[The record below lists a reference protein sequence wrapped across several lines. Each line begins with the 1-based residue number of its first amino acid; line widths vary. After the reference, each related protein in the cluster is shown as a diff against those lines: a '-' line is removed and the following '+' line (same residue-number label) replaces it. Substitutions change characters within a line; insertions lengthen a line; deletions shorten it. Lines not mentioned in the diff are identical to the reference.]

1 MILQAIKIS
10 NQFYLNNFLR
20 IFQTCILSII
30 LVSAL
35 SANSPYLSSGSSI
48 VSVIVSTFLQVHLT
62 CMLMM
67 VTADIINNSQQSVIN
82 YYFKSVFYI
91 VPLLLVGLIV
101 GFVLILGFVAF
112 LLPGIYLL
120 GKLIFAQYFLILR
133 GKGILESIELSWEI
147 TSEKAWNLGLVIFS
161 MVLMWGLF
169 ITSISSLLISDSNV
183 LEPSL
188 IFFTSIFSFIVLN
201 IYLNTFL
208 IHLFII
214 EENQ

>member
-20 IFQTCILSII
+20 IFQTCILSVI

-35 SANSPYLSSGSSI
+35 SANSPFLSSSSSI
-48 VSVIVSTFLQVHLT
+48 VPVIVSMLLQVHLT

-82 YYFKSVFYI
+82 YYFKSIFYI
-91 VPLLLVGLIV
+91 MPLLLVGLIV

-147 TSEKAWNLGLVIFS
+147 TSEKAWNLGLVIFG

-169 ITSISSLLISDSNV
+169 ISSLSSLVISDSNV
-183 LEPSL
+183 LEPGL
-188 IFFTSIFSFIVLN
+188 IFFTSVFSFIVLN

>member
-20 IFQTCILSII
+20 IFQTCILSVI

-35 SANSPYLSSGSSI
+35 SANSPFLSSSSSI
-48 VSVIVSTFLQVHLT
+48 VPVIVSMLLQVHLT

-82 YYFKSVFYI
+82 YYFKSVFYV

-147 TSEKAWNLGLVIFS
+147 ASEKAWNLGLVIFG

-169 ITSISSLLISDSNV
+169 ISSISSLLISDSNV
-183 LEPSL
+183 LEPGL
-188 IFFTSIFSFIVLN
+188 IFFTSVFSFIVLN

>member
-20 IFQTCILSII
+20 IFQTCILSVI

-35 SANSPYLSSGSSI
+35 SANSPYLSSTLSI
-48 VSVIVSTFLQVHLT
+48 PSIIISTFLQIHLT

-67 VTADIINNSQQSVIN
+67 VTSDIINNSKQSVIN
-82 YYFKSVFYI
+82 YYFKSIFYI
-91 VPLLLVGLIV
+91 LPLFFVGAIV
-101 GFVLILGFVAF
+101 GFALILGFVAF
-112 LLPGIYLL
+112 ILPGIFLL
-120 GKLIFAQYFLILR
+120 GKLIFAQYFLLLR
-133 GKGILESIELSWEI
+133 GKGILESIELSWAI
-147 TSEKAWNLGLVIFS
+147 DSEKAWNLGLVLFG

-169 ITSISSLLISDSNV
+169 ISSISSLFTSDNNT
-183 LEPSL
+183 LEPVL
-188 IFFTSIFSFIVLN
+188 IFLTSVFSFIVLN

-214 EENQ
+214 EEN

>member
-20 IFQTCILSII
+20 IFQTCILSVI

-35 SANSPYLSSGSSI
+35 SANSPYLSSTLSI
-48 VSVIVSTFLQVHLT
+48 PSIIISTFLQIHLT

-67 VTADIINNSQQSVIN
+67 VTSDIINNSKQSVIN
-82 YYFKSVFYI
+82 YYFKSIFYI
-91 VPLLLVGLIV
+91 LPLFFVGAIV
-101 GFVLILGFVAF
+101 GFALILGFVAF
-112 LLPGIYLL
+112 ILPGIFLL
-120 GKLIFAQYFLILR
+120 GKLIFAQYFLLLR
-133 GKGILESIELSWEI
+133 GKGILESIELSWAI
-147 TSEKAWNLGLVIFS
+147 DSEKAWNLGLVLFG

-169 ITSISSLLISDSNV
+169 IGSISSLFTSDNNT
-183 LEPSL
+183 LEPVL
-188 IFFTSIFSFIVLN
+188 IFLTSVFSFIILN

-214 EENQ
+214 EEN

>member
-20 IFQTCILSII
+20 IFQTCILSVI

-35 SANSPYLSSGSSI
+35 SANSPFLSSSSSI
-48 VSVIVSTFLQVHLT
+48 VPVIVSMLLQVHLT

-82 YYFKSVFYI
+82 YYFKSIFYI
-91 VPLLLVGLIV
+91 MPLLLVGLIV

-112 LLPGIYLL
+112 LLPGIFLL

-147 TSEKAWNLGLVIFS
+147 ASEKAWNLGLVIFG

-169 ITSISSLLISDSNV
+169 ISSISSLLISDSNV
-183 LEPSL
+183 LEPGL
-188 IFFTSIFSFIVLN
+188 IFFTSVFSFIVLN

>member
-20 IFQTCILSII
+20 IFQTCILSVIM
-30 LVSAL
+30 VSAL
-35 SANSPYLSSGSSI
+35 SANSPYLSSSSSV
-48 VSVIVSTFLQVHLT
+48 VSVTVSMFLQVHLT

-82 YYFKSVFYI
+82 YYFKSVFYV

-101 GFVLILGFVAF
+101 GFVLILGFIAF

-147 TSEKAWNLGLVIFS
+147 ASEKAWNLGLVIFG

-169 ITSISSLLISDSNV
+169 ISSISSLLISDSNV
-183 LEPSL
+183 LEPGL
-188 IFFTSIFSFIVLN
+188 IFFTSVFSFIGLN

-214 EENQ
+214 EENR

>member
-20 IFQTCILSII
+20 IFQTCILSVI

-35 SANSPYLSSGSSI
+35 SANSPFLSSSSSI
-48 VSVIVSTFLQVHLT
+48 VPVIVSMLLQVHLT

-82 YYFKSVFYI
+82 YYFKSIFYI
-91 VPLLLVGLIV
+91 MPLLLVGLIV

-112 LLPGIYLL
+112 LLPGIFLL

-147 TSEKAWNLGLVIFS
+147 TSEKAWNLGLVIFG

-169 ITSISSLLISDSNV
+169 ISSLSSLVISDSNV
-183 LEPSL
+183 LEPGL
-188 IFFTSIFSFIVLN
+188 IFFTSVFSFIVLN

>member
-20 IFQTCILSII
+20 IFQTCILSVI

-35 SANSPYLSSGSSI
+35 SANSPYLSSSSSI

-82 YYFKSVFYI
+82 YYFKSVFY
-91 VPLLLVGLIV
+91 VMPLLLVGLIV
-101 GFVLILGFVAF
+101 GFVLILGFITF
-112 LLPGIYLL
+112 ILPGIYLL
-120 GKLIFAQYFLILR
+120 GKLIFAQYFLILK

-147 TSEKAWNLGLVIFS
+147 ASEKAWNLGLVIFS

-169 ITSISSLLISDSNV
+169 ISSISSLVINDSNA
-183 LEPSL
+183 LEPGL
-188 IFFTSIFSFIVLN
+188 IFFTSVFSFIGLN